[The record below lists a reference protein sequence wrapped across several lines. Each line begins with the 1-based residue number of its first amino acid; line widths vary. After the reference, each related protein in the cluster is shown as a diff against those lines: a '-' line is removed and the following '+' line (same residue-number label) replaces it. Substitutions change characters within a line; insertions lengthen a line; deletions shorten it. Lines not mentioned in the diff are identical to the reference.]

1 MIRKKII
8 RILLIIVLISLAT
21 SACGRT
27 NPYIGNK
34 PGMSDT
40 PNVGDDTEVPSNQ
53 ENLKEDMI
61 IVTSFYPIYVFTINI
76 TKDVP
81 GVKVINMTEPQTG
94 CLHDYQLVPADMKVL
109 EKADV
114 FVINGAGM
122 ESFLD
127 KVVGQL
133 PNLNIIEG
141 SVGIPLLEDE
151 NGDKNP
157 HVWVSITG
165 AINEVENITEG
176 LAKLD
181 SKNSAQ
187 YNKNSQE
194 YLKRLKSLRE
204 KMHEALDEIKT
215 KDIITF
221 HEAFPYFAQEFG
233 LNIVSVVE
241 REPGSEQSAGELA
254 ATIKAINESQ
264 TKALFAEPQYSQKA
278 AESIAS
284 QTGAKVYILDPVVT
298 GPNDAAPDS
307 YEKTMEE
314 NLKVLIEAL
323 YD

>member
-1 MIRKKII
+1 MFRKKIFK
-8 RILLIIVLISLAT
+8 ILLFIVLIT
-21 SACGRT
+21 SACGRID
-27 NPYIGNK
+27 PKVMNK
-34 PGMSDT
+34 PEASDS
-40 PNVGDDTEVPSNQ
+40 PNMGENTGVPGNQ
-53 ENLKEDMI
+53 EVTEDDMI
-61 IVTSFYPIYVFTINI
+61 IVTSFYPIYVLTINI
-76 TKDVP
+76 TRDVP

-109 EKADV
+109 EKADA

-127 KVVGQL
+127 KVISQL
-133 PNLNIIEG
+133 PNLTLIEG

-151 NGDKNP
+151 NGEVNP
-157 HVWVSITG
+157 HVWVSVTG
-165 AINEVENITEG
+165 AIKEVENITEG

-181 SKNSAQ
+181 PKNSDQ
-187 YNKNSQE
+187 FNKNSRE
-194 YLKRLKSLRE
+194 YIERLKSLKD
-204 KMHEALDEIKT
+204 KMHEALKDIKT
-215 KDIITF
+215 KDIVTF

-241 REPGSEQSAGELA
+241 REPGSEPSAGELA
-254 ATIKAINESQ
+254 ATIKAINESK
-264 TKALFAEPQYSQKA
+264 TKVLFAEPQYSQKA

-298 GPNDAAPDS
+298 GPNNATHDS

-314 NLKVLIEAL
+314 NLEVLIEAL